1 MRVFCRA
8 INSLFYEV
16 PDYTTMIHHLPN
28 ILTILR
34 VILIPMLVLGFQLPG
49 MWCNWVTLSIFVI
62 AGATDYFDG
71 HLARRLGAT
80 TDFGRMLDPIA
91 DKMLAVAAIAML
103 LSVGNIPLVPAL
115 IIVCREILVSGLREY
130 LANLSIGMPVTS
142 LAKWKTAVQFAALA
156 MLLVGDAVRWLDG
169 EVVGMSEI
177 GSGFIW
183 LAAALTVVTGYGYWK
198 TGYRYIIRD
207 KN

>member
-1 MRVFCRA
+1 MRSFLPR
-8 INSLFYEV
+8 NKLLFYEV
-16 PDYTTMIHHLPN
+16 RDYPTMIHRLPN
-28 ILTILR
+28 ILTIFR
-34 VILIPMLVLGFQLPG
+34 IILIPLLVLGFQLPG

-71 HLARRLGAT
+71 LLARRLEAT

-103 LSVGNIPLVPAL
+103 LSVGNIPLIPAL

-130 LANLSIGMPVTS
+130 LANLSIGIPVTS

-156 MLLVGDAVRWLDG
+156 MLLAGDAVRWPAG
-169 EVVGMSEI
+169 EVIGMSEI

-183 LAAALTVVTGYGYWK
+183 LAAALTVVTGYGYWR
-198 TGYRYIIRD
+198 TGYRHIIRD